1 MGANTVSLSTDLL
14 TLSSLP
20 VLILDALAYLILLPL
35 AQGMMSTIWID
46 SNVSASAIVLT
57 PTKQTS
63 GPSSSPSRVE
73 PGLSPLLGPDS
84 KLQ

>member
-1 MGANTVSLSTDLL
+1 MVSLSTDLL

-20 VLILDALAYLILLPL
+20 VLILDALAYLILLPF
-35 AQGMMSTIWID
+35 AQGMMSTIWIE